1 MPTRHKWD
9 RGNDYVEIGTG
20 VSTDLSG
27 GAFVVNTNLP
37 EGLSLDFNAQVPA
50 SEEKDLVSKIDHWL
64 VPKGFRKTQ

>member
-1 MPTRHKWD
+1 MPTRHKWE
-9 RGNDYVEIGTG
+9 RGNDYVEIEAG

-50 SEEKDLVSKIDHWL
+50 SEEKDLVSKIDNWL

>member
-1 MPTRHKWD
+1 MPTRHKWE
-9 RGNDYVEIGTG
+9 RGNDYVEIEAG

-27 GAFVVNTNLP
+27 GVFVVNTNLP

-64 VPKGFRKTQ
+64 VPKGFRKTL